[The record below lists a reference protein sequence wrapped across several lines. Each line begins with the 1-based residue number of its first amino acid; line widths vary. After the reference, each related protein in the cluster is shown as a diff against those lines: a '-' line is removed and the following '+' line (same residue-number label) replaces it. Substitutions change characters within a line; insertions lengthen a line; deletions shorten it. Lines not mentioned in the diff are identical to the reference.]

1 MIAALM
7 FFVLQ
12 AVVVLLLQ
20 MSESGIAPG
29 TTLWIAFSAAGAVT
43 YALTRLV
50 YWRAH
55 TAGVPRLFN
64 DGAPRALLWGVAGG
78 LVAAIAG
85 LAYIEI
91 AASLDLFPALR
102 QASRLPDRA
111 AAIGLAAI
119 FEEFIF
125 RGLIFGGLRRSLGL
139 GAATLASAAI
149 FAIVHPP
156 MSVIP
161 VFVMGVC
168 AALIYERTRM
178 LAAPMLVHAIY
189 NAGVLGFQ
197 WNVMQ

>member
-1 MIAALM
+1 
-7 FFVLQ
+7 V
-12 AVVVLLLQ
+12 
-20 MSESGIAPG
+20 
-29 TTLWIAFSAAGAVT
+29 
-43 YALTRLV
+43 TRLV

-55 TAGVPRLFN
+55 TAGVPRVVD
-64 DGAPRALLWGVAGG
+64 DGLPRALLWGVAGG
-78 LVAAIAG
+78 VVAAIAG

-91 AASLDLFPALR
+91 AASMDLLPSLR
-102 QASRLPDRA
+102 QANQPADHT

-119 FEEFIF
+119 AIVAAPVFEEFIF

-189 NAGVLGFQ
+189 NAAVLGFQ